1 MLRVANT
8 FVFVVVTSLFLFANM
23 PKGMADSLEKMQSLE
38 PDCDWVAPGGYK
50 PSQKDRENVKKLVT
64 MVIFRALNNRLPWKG
79 DVVPSVKK
87 CSVSTFTYTLMMTD
101 FAGDSLVFN
110 MKKRILASMR
120 SGEYYHLLCYDDLL
134 NKVYRP
140 TGKYCF

>member
-8 FVFVVVTSLFLFANM
+8 FVFVVVTSLFLFGNM
-23 PKGMADSLEKMQSLE
+23 PKGIAATSE
-38 PDCDWVAPGGYK
+38 PNCDFVGSGGFK
-50 PSQKDRENVKKLVT
+50 PTQKDHEKIKKMMGFVVFLA
-64 MVIFRALNNRLPWKG
+64 MKNRMPWKG

-87 CSVSTFTYTLMMTD
+87 CSVSFFTYSLMLTD